1 VDAGRVLAE
10 VRSRPATLGEHRLL
24 CIDGPS
30 GSGKTTLAT
39 GVARLAPEAR
49 VVHMDAL
56 YDGWDGL
63 PRVHEQLATLL
74 TPLSEGR
81 PGHYR
86 RYDWHAG
93 RYAET
98 VTVDPRPLLVLE
110 GVGSWSP
117 SYASLVT
124 LLVWMD
130 APASERLA
138 RTVARDGA
146 ELEDPL
152 RQWAV
157 DEQEHFARTGVRE
170 HADLVID
177 DGLPST

>member
-1 VDAGRVLAE
+1 VDAGRVLDE
-10 VRSRPATLGEHRLL
+10 VLGRPATLGEHRLL

-74 TPLSEGR
+74 TPLSQGR
-81 PGHYR
+81 PGRYR

-117 SYASLVT
+117 SYDSLVT
-124 LLVWMD
+124 LLVWME

-138 RTVARDGA
+138 RAVARDGA
-146 ELEDPL
+146 ELEDRL
-152 RQWAV
+152 RQWAA
-157 DEQEHFARTGVRE
+157 DEQEHFVRTGARQR
-170 HADLVID
+170 ADLLV
-177 DGLPST
+177 GAG